1 MIKVVFLSSAE
12 RQWSVVFL
20 LLDCK
25 RSTWI
30 KLQQGRYR
38 SDIKNILIIKIIKEQ
53 PTLPKETVKFPQ
65 LEIFN
70 NRLSKSQE

>member
-20 LLDCK
+20 VLECK

-30 KLQQGRYR
+30 KLQQERYR
-38 SDIKNILIIKIIKEQ
+38 ADIKNIFIIKIIKQQ
-53 PTLPKETVKFPQ
+53 PTLPKETVKLPQ